1 MIDRNCVY
9 VHICID
15 CNCTYICFLC
25 LHRRVNLFFQSK
37 GKYSGGEYSGDSP
50 FTRAA
55 ADLQGEVDMK
65 WMSNYSKATSILQ
78 MSHDMKYTYDCLR
91 CTNFLRS

>member
-1 MIDRNCVY
+1 MIDCNCVY

-15 CNCTYICFLC
+15 CNCTYIYIYIHIFAFAYTC
-25 LHRRVNLFFQSK
+25 QSVVSIK
-37 GKYSGGEYSGDSP
+37 DSGGEYSGDSP

-78 MSHDMKYTYDCLR
+78 MSLDMKYTYD
-91 CTNFLRS
+91 TIV

>member
-1 MIDRNCVY
+1 MIDCNCVY

-15 CNCTYICFLC
+15 CNCICIRIFMR
-25 LHRRVNLFFQSK
+25 LHIHVNLLFQSK

-78 MSHDMKYTYDCLR
+78 MSLDMKYTYD
-91 CTNFLRS
+91 TIV